1 MAQVSSSA
9 RRRLGQLLVEA
20 SLLSEEQLKTALIEQ
35 RKWGGRLGHIVVEM
49 GFVTETAMVTV
60 LAAQLQ
66 LRTVDL
72 DAATLPKRVIDHLRI
87 DLAERYGVFPLGV
100 EGNTLFLASSD
111 PTNAEQQRELAF
123 VTAKRVQIAVAT
135 ASSIDRAIRRYYFG
149 EDVAPGDEVHPPE
162 LEMAMFELDTARQAV
177 VPAAL
182 QVVPPTPPP
191 PSPPRAAPPP
201 PPPPPPPTPPPA
213 QTPVAPP
220 QSTLSPSEAKL
231 RNEIATLKAQL
242 VAIEASSSSQARALR
257 ALLEILIES
266 GLVSRDEYLE
276 QLRNKKT

>member
-35 RKWGGRLGHIVVEM
+35 RKWGGRLGHIAVEM

-111 PTNAEQQRELAF
+111 PTNAEQHRELAF
-123 VTAKRVQIAVAT
+123 ATAKRVQITVAT
-135 ASSIDRAIRRYYFG
+135 ASSIDRAIRKYYFG
-149 EDVAPGDEVHPPE
+149 EDVAPGDKVQPGIAMYE
-162 LEMAMFELDTARQAV
+162 LKDTARQAEA
-177 VPAAL
+177 PAAL

-201 PPPPPPPTPPPA
+201 PPPPTPPLTPPQA

-220 QSTLSPSEAKL
+220 PSIPSPSELKL
-231 RNEIATLKAQL
+231 RNEIAALKAQL
-242 VAIEASSSSQARALR
+242 AALEATSSSQVRALR

>member
-9 RRRLGQLLVEA
+9 RRRLGQLLIEA
-20 SLLSEEQLKTALIEQ
+20 SLLSEEQLKTALSEQ

-49 GFVTETAMVTV
+49 GFVTETAVVTV

-111 PTNAEQQRELAF
+111 PTNAEQHRELAF
-123 VTAKRVQIAVAT
+123 ATAKRVQITVAT

-149 EDVAPGDEVHPPE
+149 EDVTPS
-162 LEMAMFELDTARQAV
+162 DTAQAGIAMYELKDTAHQAEA
-177 VPAAL
+177 PAAP
-182 QVVPPTPPP
+182 QEVPPTPPP
-191 PSPPRAAPPP
+191 PSPPPAA
-201 PPPPPPPTPPPA
+201 PPPPPPPTPPQA

-220 QSTLSPSEAKL
+220 PSIPSPSELKL
-231 RNEIATLKAQL
+231 RNEIAALKAQL
-242 VAIEASSSSQARALR
+242 AALEANSSSQARALR

-266 GLVSRDEYLE
+266 GLVGRDEYLD